1 MKNAKKWA
9 LTAVILILTGLLL
22 AGAAFV
28 KADFRLENLSNQT
41 IIENVYEFEDDYDEI
56 LISILNADVVF
67 AHAEDNRTR
76 VEIREIEKIPHS
88 VQVSENALRIT
99 ARDTRK
105 WVDRLNFGISKT
117 SVKVFLPESAYE
129 SAFILTLTGD
139 ISVPVGFSFGE
150 LDVCTSTGKL
160 SVSDV
165 NADNLKADGTTGR
178 IVLSNVDIKNE
189 LAVHLTTGDIS
200 LGGVSAQ
207 KMTASA
213 TTGDVFMADVV
224 ISELMSVELTTGS
237 ISFSRT
243 DAGEAFLKTTTGD
256 IEGTFLTDKVFDAKA
271 TTGSVRVPDGT
282 SGGSC
287 RARATTGHIEISIGG

>member
-165 NADNLKADGTTGR
+165 KADNLKADGTTGR

-189 LAVHLTTGDIS
+189 LAVYLTTGDIS

-224 ISELMSVELTTGS
+224 ISDLMSVELTTGS

-271 TTGSVRVPDGT
+271 TTGSVRVPGGT